1 MRVPPWLSATARSV
15 HRERAP
21 RVYVC
26 LVAAALFLLVIDT
39 AFVSH
44 QDASFSG
51 IWLLL
56 LTLPWAPMLWA
67 LFDAISGI
75 STAEVVYGWGGWVL
89 RVTGM
94 LVSALINA
102 LLLGL
107 VSRYYRQRRQHRHP
121 RGGSVVRP

>member
-15 HRERAP
+15 YHERAP
-21 RVYVC
+21 RIYLC
-26 LVAAALFLLVIDT
+26 LVAAALFLLLIDT
-39 AFVSH
+39 AFISH

-67 LFDAISGI
+67 LFDAISGP
-75 STAEVVYGWGGWVL
+75 STMELIYGWDGWVL
-89 RVTGM
+89 AVTGM

-102 LLLGL
+102 VLLGV
-107 VSRYYRQRRQHRHP
+107 VSRYYRERRG
-121 RGGSVVRP
+121 RGVVRP